1 MGDPNPDRRAGFRAS
16 SFKFPGTVCPSQS
29 KTPFKFGSLGGL
41 GSWPPGP
48 DRLGSARHG
57 RIPRGP
63 AAGGAAP
70 QPSSTTGT
78 CLPPP
83 SSQGIIALR
92 GPRRPAWPGPGQ
104 TRAGRPVLSPWT
116 EGRLPFRPGR
126 SLALFLRP
134 TLPARRPGRW
144 GHWPPAE
151 LVRVRSRWAM
161 PRCAG
166 WPGIQPAW
174 VRALSLGRRPGALP
188 HSLFT
193 SAFCRSAGGRGH
205 CGSHFSP
212 APSVARPASGGTA
225 AVTFHRAFRR
235 SAGSRGHCG
244 SHFSPA
250 PSVARPGRQQGA
262 LRQSLFTRIIFFG
275 VFLGIFQNLCANQ
288 YHATLCDAAA
298 LQHKDVPMLYDSASS
313 SDKPT

>member
-1 MGDPNPDRRAGFRAS
+1 MA
-16 SFKFPGTVCPSQS
+16 PGR
-29 KTPFKFGSLGGL
+29 
-41 GSWPPGP
+41 PGP

-63 AAGGAAP
+63 AGAAT
-70 QPSSTTGT
+70 QPSSTIGT
-78 CLPPP
+78 CMPPP

-104 TRAGRPVLSPWT
+104 TRVGRPVLSPWT

-212 APSVARPASGGTA
+212 ASY
-225 AVTFHRAFRR
+225 FLECF
-235 SAGSRGHCG
+235 
-244 SHFSPA
+244 
-250 PSVARPGRQQGA
+250 
-262 LRQSLFTRIIFFG
+262 L
-275 VFLGIFQNLCANQ
+275 VFLRTFVPINITQHSVMQLHCSTRMFQCCT
-288 YHATLCDAAA
+288 TLQAAA
-298 LQHKDVPMLYDSASS
+298 TSPLSLALSEFICPVSNVLGSVPLIPCFVAGNKHILFDMVLAVVRGRVPS
-313 SDKPT
+313 